1 MAARTPLRKAGPMS
15 VAIRHGHTARGRARL
30 GSVLPRGPL
39 DLVRQIVIV
48 SLFDIAYE
56 LSRVLATGG
65 RGTALAHAHSV
76 VDAERSLG
84 MFRELSVQRF
94 ALHAPGFVL
103 DTANWTYFNAQFTVT
118 FGFLLWA
125 YLRHTDRYTTIRNT
139 VIAADAI
146 GLIGYLAYPTAPPR
160 MLPRLGFADTL
171 NSAAV
176 NHHSGAISSLAN
188 PYAAMPS
195 LHTAYALIFGVS
207 GFMLARRWW
216 IRGLWAL
223 YPGLV
228 VFSIVATANHFL
240 LDAVAGAVVA
250 VAAGTLVTV
259 VLPRVLRTGRP
270 RTAAALT
277 PARACART
285 PSSSV
290 S

>member
-1 MAARTPLRKAGPMS
+1 MAAGRRVREAGPMS
-15 VAIRHGHTARGRARL
+15 LAISHQAAAGARARL
-30 GSVLPRGPL
+30 ASALPRGPW
-39 DLVRQIVIV
+39 DLVRQIAIV

-65 RGTALAHAHSV
+65 RGAALAHAHSV
-76 VDAERSLG
+76 VAAERSLG
-84 MFRELSVQRF
+84 MFHELSVQRF
-94 ALHAPGFVL
+94 AMHAPGIVL
-103 DTANWTYFNAQFTVT
+103 DIANWTYFNAQFTVT
-118 FGFLLWA
+118 FLFLLWA

-160 MLPRLGFADTL
+160 MLPRLGFTDTL
-171 NSAAV
+171 NGAAV
-176 NHHSGAISSLAN
+176 NHHSGAIASLAN

-207 GFMLARRWW
+207 GVVLARRWW

-240 LDAVAGAVVA
+240 LDAVAGAA
-250 VAAGTLVTV
+250 VALAAATLTTV
-259 VLPRVLRTGRP
+259 VLPRWTRSGRP
-270 RTAAALT
+270 RTAALT
-277 PARACART
+277 PERACT
-285 PSSSV
+285 
-290 S
+290 